1 MKPAVILKIVTI
13 VTITSEMFLST
24 SVFSQ
29 SNDWRN
35 AENGTSIYTNG
46 YCDQPYVV
54 ILPDGKWFCT
64 FTTGAGVEGTGG
76 QHIVCTISED
86 LGATWTEPVKIE
98 EPGPESASWAMPYV
112 TSFGRVYVFYDYN
125 GDKIHSLGDRLNIR
139 EDMLGWYC
147 FRYSDDEGKT
157 WSERYRL
164 DVRKTK
170 VDLTN
175 NWGGE
180 VQILWGI
187 GKPVNVDE
195 GMMFSFTKIGKYMLE
210 NSEGWYFHC
219 KNINSEKDA
228 GKLIFQMLPEGD
240 TGLKNEAYGPV
251 NEEQNIV
258 FMNNKSLYSIHR
270 TISGYPLESY
280 STDGGKSW
288 SIPEP
293 PKYETG
299 IAIKTPRACPRI
311 WKCKNGKY
319 LFWYHN
325 HGGKSFKDRNP
336 AWISGGIEK
345 YGKIIWSQPEIL
357 FYEDDLLKRM
367 SYPDLIEQSGRYWI
381 TETNKENARC
391 HEIPAGFFETIWDQ
405 FDINRT
411 VTENLVYKFDSTS
424 LRVDKIIPLKTER
437 KISFE
442 KGVSVDMVLEL
453 SSSDPGQLLFEIKG
467 ENNKSIMMQT
477 GEYGDVEIIL
487 NDENIVSRWNSDPG
501 LIPPYGK
508 HSVTVTIDNGPKII
522 QFIINGIV
530 CNGNQSRQFG
540 WSRYFSEMK
549 DFLPASVLTG
559 KLLKRDENLNG
570 RIYHMRIYNRALL
583 NTEAIGNQRYYM
595 SDNK

>member
-1 MKPAVILKIVTI
+1 MKLPVRFLIVTFVTI
-13 VTITSEMFLST
+13 VTEIILSI
-24 SVFSQ
+24 SVYAQ
-29 SNDWRN
+29 NGDWRN
-35 AENGTSIYTNG
+35 AENGTSIYSNG

-76 QHIVCTISED
+76 QHIVCTISENQ
-86 LGATWTEPVKIE
+86 GATWTEPVKIE
-98 EPGPESASWAMPYV
+98 EPGRESASWAMPFV
-112 TSFGRVYVFYDYN
+112 TSFGRVYVFYDFN
-125 GDKIHSLGDRLNIR
+125 GDKIHSLGERKNIR

-147 FRYSDDEGKT
+147 YRYSDDEGKT

-175 NWGGE
+175 DWNGG

-187 GKPVNVDE
+187 GKPVNVNE

-219 KNINSEKDA
+219 NNINSEKDA
-228 GKLIFQMLPEGD
+228 GKLNFKMLPEGD
-240 TGLKNEAYGPV
+240 TGLKNESYGPV

-270 TISGYPLESY
+270 TISGYLLESY
-280 STDGGKSW
+280 SSDLGKSW
-288 SIPEP
+288 TVPEP
-293 PKYETG
+293 PKFETG

-325 HGGKSFKDRNP
+325 NGGKSFESRNP

-345 YGKIIWSQPEIL
+345 NGKIVWSQPEIL
-357 FYEDDLLKRM
+357 FYEQDLLKRM
-367 SYPDLIEQSGRYWI
+367 SYPDLIEQNGKYWI

-391 HEIPAGFFETIWDQ
+391 HEIPSGFFETIWDQ
-405 FDINRT
+405 FEIKKPATD
-411 VTENLVYKFDSTS
+411 NLVFSFDSTA
-424 LRVDKIIPLKTER
+424 LPVNKTIPIKTYE

-442 KGVSVDMVLEL
+442 KGITVDMLLEL
-453 SSSDPGQLLFEIKG
+453 SSSAPGQLLFEIKG
-467 ENNKSIMMQT
+467 ENNKSIRMQT
-477 GEYGDVEIIL
+477 GEYGDLELVL
-487 NDENIVSRWNSDPG
+487 NDGNIISRWNSDPG
-501 LIPPYGK
+501 LLPPYGK
-508 HSVTVTIDNGPKII
+508 HCVTVTIDNGPKII
-522 QFIINGIV
+522 QFIIDGIV

-540 WSRYFSEMK
+540 WGRYTSEMK
-549 DFLPASVLTG
+549 DFLPVSLLTG
-559 KLLKRDENLNG
+559 KLLNRDETVTG
-570 RIYHMRIYNRALL
+570 KIHHVRIYSRAIL
-583 NTEAIGNQRYYM
+583 NTEAIGNQRFYI
-595 SDNK
+595 SASK